1 MTNKQIIVLLILV
14 IYMAVNMI
22 VGLKASKLP
31 AKNQK
36 TGSFLQN
43 YFVGGRSMGGLVLAM
58 TLVATYT
65 SASSFFRR
73 SGTRRHMGS
82 YAVMGSCNPDWNSI
96 SYFGRNR

>member
-43 YFVGGRSMGGLVLAM
+43 YFVGGRSMGGLVP
-58 TLVATYT
+58 VSYT
-65 SASSFFRR
+65 HLDVYKRQKL
-73 SGTRRHMGS
+73 
-82 YAVMGSCNPDWNSI
+82 P
-96 SYFGRNR
+96 

>member
-43 YFVGGRSMGGLVLAM
+43 YFVGG
-58 TLVATYT
+58 T
-65 SASSFFRR
+65 F
-73 SGTRRHMGS
+73 
-82 YAVMGSCNPDWNSI
+82 
-96 SYFGRNR
+96 

>member
-22 VGLKASKLP
+22 VGLKSSKLP

-43 YFVGGRSMGGLVLAM
+43 YFVGGRSMAVLY
-58 TLVATYT
+58 LL
-65 SASSFFRR
+65 
-73 SGTRRHMGS
+73 
-82 YAVMGSCNPDWNSI
+82 
-96 SYFGRNR
+96 